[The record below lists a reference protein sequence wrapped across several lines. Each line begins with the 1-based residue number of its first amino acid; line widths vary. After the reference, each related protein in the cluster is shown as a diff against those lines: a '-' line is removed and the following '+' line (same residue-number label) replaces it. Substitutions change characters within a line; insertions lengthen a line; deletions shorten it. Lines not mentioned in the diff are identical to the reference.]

1 MNALLFVVTLA
12 AAAVSPSPVAKAN
25 FDRGEKALESQQYDV
40 AIAAYKEALTATPSW
55 APALNGM
62 GSALFK
68 QGKRDEAIAQ
78 FKAATEADPAFK
90 LAWFNLGYSSRKT
103 QDFKTAAAAYEQY
116 TKLDANDPDGF
127 YGLGESYRQLG
138 DAPKAI
144 AAYEEY
150 LKKEKRPT
158 EQKWIEKA
166 KEFVTTL
173 RAATASQQQ
182 ATNTPP
188 PANTNTQPPPANNT
202 QPPPANTNTQ
212 PAAANNPPPGQPIP
226 AAAARRTADGDKF
239 MQEKKY
245 REASFAYADAVH
257 ADPSNVEARFKLGN
271 TYAVLGYY
279 AQAIDQWNAVAQLTQ
294 DASVKKSAQDNIS
307 RAQAKMA
314 SGGASSPQAAGKPPG
329 TGPVADSTR
338 TQARGYYE
346 QGVKQ
351 IAGRDYGSALS
362 SLSAALQLEPALT
375 VGYVARGSALIGLR
389 RFQEAAVDYQYAL
402 KLDPNM
408 ASPLYGLAEAYT
420 GMNRPTDAKQYYEK
434 YVASTATDVRPEL
447 QSDARAKLD
456 RLR

>member
-1 MNALLFVVTLA
+1 MNALVLAVALA
-12 AAAVSPSPVAKAN
+12 AAAVTPSPVAKAS
-25 FDRGEKALESQQYDV
+25 FDRGEKALESGQLDV
-40 AIAAYKEALTATPSW
+40 AIGAYKDALAATPNW

-78 FKAATEADPAFK
+78 IKAATEADQPATK
-90 LAWFNLGYSSRKT
+90 LAWFNLGFASRKVS
-103 QDFKTAAAAYEQY
+103 DFKTAAVAYEKY
-116 TKLDANDPDGF
+116 TALNPKDADGF

-138 DAPKAI
+138 ESAKAI
-144 AAYEEY
+144 TAYETY
-150 LKKEKRPT
+150 LQKAPPT
-158 EQKWIEKA
+158 DQQWIAKA
-166 KEFVTTL
+166 KDFVTTL
-173 RAATASQQQ
+173 RAATAGAAAP
-182 ATNTPP
+182 ATTTTATPAKAAE
-188 PANTNTQPPPANNT
+188 PA
-202 QPPPANTNTQ
+202 
-212 PAAANNPPPGQPIP
+212 PAAATPASAQAAPVSS
-226 AAAARRTADGDKF
+226 AAAKRTAEGDKF

-279 AQAIDQWNAVAQLTQ
+279 AQAVDQWNAVTQLTS
-294 DASVKKSAQDNIS
+294 DPSVKKSAADNIT
-307 RAQAKMA
+307 RAQQKMA
-314 SGGASSPQAAGKPPG
+314 AAGGSSPQAAGKPPG
-329 TGPVADSTR
+329 TGPVADTTR
-338 TQARGYYE
+338 TQARAYYE

-351 IAGRDYGSALS
+351 IGSRDYGTALS
-362 SLSAALQLEPALT
+362 SLSSALQLEPALT

-420 GMNRPTDAKQYYEK
+420 GMNRPGDARRVLLRGK
-434 YVASTATDVRPEL
+434 YVASTSNDVRPEL
-447 QSDARAKLD
+447 QSDARQKLD

>member
-1 MNALLFVVTLA
+1 MNALLLAVTLA
-12 AAAVSPSPVAKAN
+12 AATPSPVAKAN
-25 FDRGEKALESQQYDV
+25 FDRAEKALESQQYDV
-40 AIAAYKEALTATPSW
+40 AIAAYKEALNATPNW

-90 LAWFNLGYSSRKT
+90 LGWFNLGFSSRKT
-103 QDFKTAAAAYEQY
+103 QDFKTAAGAYEKY
-116 TKLDANDPDGF
+116 TQLDPNDPDGF
-127 YGLGESYRQLG
+127 YGLGECYRQLG

-144 AAYEEY
+144 AAYEDY

-158 EQKWIEKA
+158 EQKWIDKA
-166 KEFVTTL
+166 KEFITTL
-173 RAATASQQQ
+173 RAATSQGTQTAAKQPEPQKQPETTTAS
-182 ATNTPP
+182 NT
-188 PANTNTQPPPANNT
+188 ATQPQA
-202 QPPPANTNTQ
+202 
-212 PAAANNPPPGQPIP
+212 QPIP

-314 SGGASSPQAAGKPPG
+314 SAGGGSPQAAGKPPG
-329 TGPVADSTR
+329 TGPIADSTR

-351 IAGRDYGSALS
+351 IAGRDYGNALS

-420 GMNRPTDAKQYYEK
+420 GMNRPTDAKSYYER
-434 YVASTATDVRPEL
+434 YVASTANDVRPEL

>member
-1 MNALLFVVTLA
+1 MNALLLVVTLA
-12 AAAVSPSPVAKAN
+12 AAAVTPSPVAKAN
-25 FDRGEKALESQQYDV
+25 YDRAEKALESSQYDV
-40 AIAAYKEALTATPSW
+40 AIAAYKEALNATPNW

-62 GSALFK
+62 GTALFK
-68 QGKRDEAIAQ
+68 QGKKEEAIAQ
-78 FKAATEADPAFK
+78 YKAATEADPSYV
-90 LAWFNLGYSSRKT
+90 LAWFNLGYSSRKL
-103 QDFKTAAAAYEQY
+103 QDYKTAAAAYEQY
-116 TKLDANDPDGF
+116 TKLAPNEPDGY

-144 AAYEEY
+144 AAYETY
-150 LKKEKRPT
+150 IKKEKPS
-158 EQKWIEKA
+158 EQKYIDKA
-166 KEFVTTL
+166 KEFITTL
-173 RAATASQQQ
+173 RAATANQQQ
-182 ATNTPP
+182 ASNTPP
-188 PANTNTQPPPANNT
+188 PANNTPPAANNNPPPANNT
-202 QPPPANTNTQ
+202 QQTPPSA
-212 PAAANNPPPGQPIP
+212 QPIP
-226 AAAARRTADGDKF
+226 AAASRRIADGDKF
-239 MQEKKY
+239 MTEKKY

-279 AQAIDQWNAVAQLTQ
+279 GQAIDQWNVVSQLTQ
-294 DASVKKSAQDNIS
+294 DASVKKSAQDNIA
-307 RAQAKMA
+307 RAQQKMA
-314 SGGASSPQAAGKPPG
+314 AGSGSSPQAAGKPPG

-338 TQARGYYE
+338 VQARGYYE

-351 IAGRDYGSALS
+351 IAGRDYASALS

-420 GMNRPTDAKQYYEK
+420 GMNRPTDAKSYYEK

>member
-1 MNALLFVVTLA
+1 MNALLLAVTLA
-12 AAAVSPSPVAKAN
+12 AASPSPVAKAN

-40 AIAAYKEALTATPSW
+40 AIAAYQEALKATPGW

-78 FKAATEADPAFK
+78 FKAATEADSTFK

-103 QDFKTAAAAYEQY
+103 SDFKTAAGAYEQY

-138 DAPKAI
+138 ESQKAI

-158 EQKWIEKA
+158 EQKWIDKA
-166 KEFVTTL
+166 KEFITTL
-173 RAATASQQQ
+173 RAATQNQPTAAKQPEPAPAKQPETTASNTQQQ
-182 ATNTPP
+182 
-188 PANTNTQPPPANNT
+188 PA
-202 QPPPANTNTQ
+202 
-212 PAAANNPPPGQPIP
+212 GQPIP

-239 MQEKKY
+239 MSEKKY

-279 AQAIDQWNAVAQLTQ
+279 AQAIDQWNAVSQLTQ
-294 DASVKKSAQDNIS
+294 DASVKKSAQDNIA
-307 RAQAKMA
+307 RAQTKMA
-314 SGGASSPQAAGKPPG
+314 SAGGSPQAAGKPPG

-351 IAGRDYGSALS
+351 IASRDYGNALS

-434 YVASTATDVRPEL
+434 YVASTANDVRPEL

>member
-1 MNALLFVVTLA
+1 MNALLLAVTLA
-12 AAAVSPSPVAKAN
+12 AASPSPVAKAN

-40 AIAAYKEALTATPSW
+40 AIAAYQEALKATPGW

-78 FKAATEADPAFK
+78 FKAATEADPTFK
-90 LAWFNLGYSSRKT
+90 LAWFNMGYSSRKT
-103 QDFKTAAAAYEQY
+103 SDFKTAAAAYEQY

-138 DAPKAI
+138 DSAKAI

-158 EQKWIEKA
+158 EQKWVDKA
-166 KEFVTTL
+166 KEFITTL
-173 RAATASQQQ
+173 RAATQNQPVAAKQPDPAPAAKQADPQ
-182 ATNTPP
+182 PATNT
-188 PANTNTQPPPANNT
+188 A
-202 QPPPANTNTQ
+202 Q
-212 PAAANNPPPGQPIP
+212 PAGQPIP

-239 MQEKKY
+239 MSEKKY

-294 DASVKKSAQDNIS
+294 DPSVKKSAQDNIA
-307 RAQAKMA
+307 RAQTKMA
-314 SGGASSPQAAGKPPG
+314 SAGGSPQAAGKPPG

-351 IAGRDYGSALS
+351 IAGRDYGNALS

-434 YVASTATDVRPEL
+434 YVASTANDVRPEL

>member
-1 MNALLFVVTLA
+1 MNALLLVVTLA
-12 AAAVSPSPVAKAN
+12 AAAVTPSPAAKAN
-25 FDRGEKALESQQYDV
+25 FDRAEKALEGQQYDV
-40 AIAAYKEALTATPSW
+40 AIAAYKEALNATPNW

-103 QDFKTAAAAYEQY
+103 SDFKTAAAAYEQY
-116 TKLDANDPDGF
+116 TKLDPNDPDGF

-158 EQKWIEKA
+158 EQKWIDKA
-166 KEFVTTL
+166 KEFITTL
-173 RAATASQQQ
+173 RAATASSQQQ
-182 ATNTPP
+182 ASNTPP
-188 PANTNTQPPPANNT
+188 PANNNPPPANN
-202 QPPPANTNTQ
+202 
-212 PAAANNPPPGQPIP
+212 NPPPSNTQQQPASAQPIP
-226 AAAARRTADGDKF
+226 AAASRRIADGDKF
-239 MQEKKY
+239 MSEKKY

-279 AQAIDQWNAVAQLTQ
+279 GQAIDQWNVVSQLTQ
-294 DASVKKSAQDNIS
+294 DASVKKSAQDNIA

-314 SGGASSPQAAGKPPG
+314 AGSGSSPQAAGKPPG

-338 TQARGYYE
+338 VQARGYYE

-351 IAGRDYGSALS
+351 IAGRDYASALS

-420 GMNRPTDAKQYYEK
+420 GMNRPTDAKSYYEK